1 VFYEVRQ
8 DGSCGEEGVKFSYI
22 KLALRIVLIDGFE
35 HRILVCFAKRF
46 KDMGD

>member
-8 DGSCGEEGVKFSYI
+8 NGSCGEEGVKFSYI